1 MSMNQGAEAVDGRR
15 LRSERSRLAIIDAA
29 LALQGE
35 GVLVPTAQQISDR
48 AGVGIRSFFRHF
60 EDMESLF
67 EAADDQIRGTYE
79 ALFIGGDRDGTLAER
94 IDHAVERHADAYESV
109 KNILLGTQAQLWRYE
124 ILRKNYAR
132 NQRGLRKDL
141 DDWLPELESVPIEIR
156 EAVDA
161 ISSFEMWHRL
171 RHQQGLSKKGST
183 NILKKL
189 LKSLVEADH
198 AGN

>member
-1 MSMNQGAEAVDGRR
+1 MSKNQGAEAVDGRR
-15 LRSERSRLAIIDAA
+15 LRSERSRLAIVEAA
-29 LALQGE
+29 LALQEE

-67 EAADDQIRGTYE
+67 EAADDHIRDFYE
-79 ALFIGGDRDGTLAER
+79 ALFLGGDRDGTLAER
-94 IDHAVERHADAYESV
+94 VDHAVVRHADAYESV
-109 KNILLGTQAQLWRYE
+109 SNIVLGTHAQLWRYE

-132 NQRGLRKDL
+132 NQRGLRKNL
-141 DDWLPELESVPIEIR
+141 DDWLPELKSVPRETR

-171 RHQQGLSKKGST
+171 RYHQGLSKKSSI
-183 NILKKL
+183 NILTNL
-189 LKSLVEADH
+189 LLTLVDES
-198 AGN
+198 AGS